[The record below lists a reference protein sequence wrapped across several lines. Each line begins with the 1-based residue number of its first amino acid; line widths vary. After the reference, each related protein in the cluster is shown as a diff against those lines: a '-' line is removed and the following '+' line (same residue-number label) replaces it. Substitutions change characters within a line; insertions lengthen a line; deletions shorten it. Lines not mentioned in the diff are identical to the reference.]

1 MNAKLLSDACTL
13 LDDVAEFFSGVA
25 DRFADTDVLL
35 HNVGRFLS
43 YAPGE
48 PMLFSSGTFWVL
60 FLLFMPLYALL
71 RSRLW
76 YMLTFVVGFSFF
88 FYYKS
93 SGWFVLLLMGTSI
106 IDWTVSRI
114 MTRTVTRWK
123 RVCLMWFSILV
134 SLSVLG
140 YFKYANFF
148 LWNWNAM
155 VEGNFQPLDIILPV
169 GISFYTFQ
177 SISYVV
183 DVYKGRVSAT
193 ETWLEYVFFLSFFP
207 ALVAGPIVR
216 ADYFLPQIRENHHAT
231 KTELYAA
238 LWMILAGVVKKAVVA
253 DYIAQYN
260 DLIFSNPTGYSG
272 FESLMG
278 VVGYTM
284 QIYCDFSGYSD
295 MAIGLALI
303 IGFRLNRNFD
313 FPYKSK
319 NLTEFWRRW
328 HISLSSWLRDYVYIP
343 LGGNRKGTF
352 RTYLNNFLTMLIGGL
367 WHGAAWKFVFW
378 GAMHGVG
385 LAIHKASMPLLR
397 RIPDVWPVKA
407 VSWILTILYVSLLWV
422 FFRADS
428 WIDSWLIIKNIFT
441 NFSLDYVVPFVEVR
455 FVWVIMMG
463 FIILTHSLPSR
474 WIDGCS
480 TLFVRSW
487 WIVKL
492 IVFLIVIQLV
502 LEFAGEDVAPFIY
515 FQF

>member
-1 MNAKLLSDACTL
+1 MLGYTPA
-13 LDDVAEFFSGVA
+13 
-25 DRFADTDVLL
+25 
-35 HNVGRFLS
+35 
-43 YAPGE
+43 E
-48 PMLFSSGTFWVL
+48 PMLFSSGTFWAL
-60 FLLFMPLYALL
+60 FLIFMPLYALV
-71 RSRLW
+71 RNRLW

-93 SGWFVLLLMGTSI
+93 SGWFVLLLGATSL
-106 IDWTVSRI
+106 IDWTVSRL
-114 MTRTVTRWK
+114 MVRTDVKWRRKLLAT
-123 RVCLMWFSILV
+123 VSIIV
-134 SLSVLG
+134 SLSVLA

-148 LWNWNAM
+148 LWNWNSM
-155 VEGNFQPLDIILPV
+155 VEGNFHPLEIILPV

-183 DVYKGRVSAT
+183 DVYKGRVAPT
-193 ETWLEYVFFLSFFP
+193 ATWLEYVFFLSFFP

-216 ADYFLPQIRENHHAT
+216 ADYFLPQIRANYHAT
-231 KTELYAA
+231 RTELYAA
-238 LWMILAGVVKKAVVA
+238 LWMIICGILKKAVIA

-260 DLIFSNPTGYSG
+260 DLIFASPTGYSG

-278 VVGYTM
+278 VIGYTM

-295 MAIGLALI
+295 MAIGLSMI
-303 IGFRLNRNFD
+303 MGFRLSRNFD

-343 LGGNRKGTF
+343 LGGNRKGTL

-385 LAIHKASMPLLR
+385 LAVHKATLPLTR
-397 RIPDVWPVKA
+397 RLPDTWWVRA
-407 VSWILTILYVSLLWV
+407 VGWSVTMVYVSLLWV

-428 WIDSWLIIKNIFT
+428 WLDSWLIIKNIFT
-441 NFSLDYVVPFVEVR
+441 NFSIDYIGPFLSARWMWVVMMT
-455 FVWVIMMG
+455 VI
-463 FIILTHSLPSR
+463 ITAHALPPGV
-474 WIDGCS
+474 IDRLS
-480 TLFVRSW
+480 TAFVRSW
-487 WIVKL
+487 WVVKL
-492 IVFLIVIQLV
+492 IVFLAVVQLV

>member
-1 MNAKLLSDACTL
+1 M
-13 LDDVAEFFSGVA
+13 
-25 DRFADTDVLL
+25 
-35 HNVGRFLS
+35 LS
-43 YAPGE
+43 YTPAE
-48 PMLFSSGTFWVL
+48 PMLFSSGTFWAL
-60 FLLFMPLYALL
+60 FLLFMPLYALV
-71 RSRLW
+71 RNRLW

-93 SGWFVLLLMGTSI
+93 SGWFVLLLAATSL
-106 IDWTVSRI
+106 IDWTVSRF
-114 MTRTVTRWK
+114 MARTDVKWRRKVLAT
-123 RVCLMWFSILV
+123 VSIIV

-148 LWNWNAM
+148 LWNWNRM

-183 DVYKGRVSAT
+183 DVYKGRVAPT
-193 ETWLEYVFFLSFFP
+193 ATWLEYVFFLSFFP

-216 ADYFLPQIRENHHAT
+216 ADYFLPQIRSRYHAT
-231 KTELYAA
+231 TTELYTA
-238 LWMILAGVVKKAVVA
+238 LWMIITGIIKKAVIA

-260 DLIFSNPTGYSG
+260 DLIFANPTGYSG

-278 VVGYTM
+278 VIGYTM

-303 IGFRLNRNFD
+303 MGFKLSRNFN

-343 LGGNRKGTF
+343 LGGNRRGTL

-385 LAIHKASMPLLR
+385 LAVHKATLPLTR
-397 RIPDVWPVKA
+397 RLPDSWWIKA
-407 VSWILTILYVSLLWV
+407 LGWSITMLYVSLLWV

-428 WIDSWLIIKNIFT
+428 WLDSWLIIKNIFT
-441 NFSLDYVVPFVEVR
+441 NFSLSYAEPFLSVR
-455 FVWVIMMG
+455 WMWVIMMAV
-463 FIILTHSLPSR
+463 IITAHSLPSR
-474 WIDGCS
+474 IIDGLG
-480 TLFVRSW
+480 TLFVKSW
-487 WIVKL
+487 WIAKL
-492 IVFLIVIQLV
+492 IVFLIVVQLV

>member
-1 MNAKLLSDACTL
+1 MTVGVDISTVAANAGAMLGYMPA
-13 LDDVAEFFSGVA
+13 
-25 DRFADTDVLL
+25 
-35 HNVGRFLS
+35 
-43 YAPGE
+43 E
-48 PMLFSSGTFWVL
+48 PMLFSSGTFWAL
-60 FLLFMPLYALL
+60 FLIFMPLYALV
-71 RSRLW
+71 RNRMW

-93 SGWFVLLLMGTSI
+93 SGWFVLLLGATSL
-106 IDWTVSRI
+106 IDWTVSRL
-114 MTRTVTRWK
+114 MVRTDVKWRRKLLAT
-123 RVCLMWFSILV
+123 VSIIV
-134 SLSVLG
+134 SLSVLA

-148 LWNWNAM
+148 LWNWNRM

-183 DVYKGRVSAT
+183 DVCKGRVAPT

-216 ADYFLPQIRENHHAT
+216 ADYFLPQIRANYHAT
-231 KTELYAA
+231 RTELYAA
-238 LWMILAGVVKKAVVA
+238 LWMIICGILKKAVIA

-260 DLIFSNPTGYSG
+260 DLIFAGPTGYSG

-278 VVGYTM
+278 VIGYTM

-295 MAIGLALI
+295 MAIGLAMI
-303 IGFRLNRNFD
+303 MGFRLSRNFD

-343 LGGNRKGTF
+343 LGGNRKGTL

-385 LAIHKASMPLLR
+385 LAVHKATLPLTR
-397 RIPDVWPVKA
+397 RLPDTWWVRA
-407 VSWILTILYVSLLWV
+407 VGWSVTMVYVSLLWV

-428 WIDSWLIIKNIFT
+428 WLDSWLIIKNIFT
-441 NFSLDYVVPFVEVR
+441 NFSIDYIGPFLRVRWMWVV
-455 FVWVIMMG
+455 MMTA
-463 FIILTHSLPSR
+463 IITAHALPSGV
-474 WIDGCS
+474 IDKLS
-480 TLFVRSW
+480 TAFVRSW
-487 WIVKL
+487 WVVKL
-492 IVFLIVIQLV
+492 IVFLVVVQLV